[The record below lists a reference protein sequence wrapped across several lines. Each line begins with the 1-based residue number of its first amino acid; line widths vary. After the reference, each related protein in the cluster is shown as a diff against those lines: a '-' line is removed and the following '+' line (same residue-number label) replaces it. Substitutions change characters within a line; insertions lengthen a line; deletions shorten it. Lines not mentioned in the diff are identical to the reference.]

1 MKDNVQ
7 LDSFN
12 PTATEELGS
21 PGDTGDV
28 ESHSTPAEGVSASEN
43 TGSDEYGTPR
53 WLIRRLTDHQKFD
66 LDPAAGAEPMAI
78 AQSWFTEED
87 DGLSHPWTG
96 PDIDSIYLNPPYS
109 DPEPFLRKLKHAVD
123 PDDDDAATYGISLT
137 KSDTSTNWFHDHLV
151 QATVLCFLDTRL
163 KFHGGKQGAKF
174 PNVLGVFG
182 EPPEPL
188 LDTIVDLG
196 ELYSRVEVNAAVEQQ
211 RLDDLIADGGCA
223 ATAIPVTTDSGGF
236 KSRYASLDFVVP
248 GDEIELT
255 LDTDSLATRH
265 KDIPERVR
273 LTALP
278 EGKEIEARTGSILID
293 TIGET
298 GDGTDVCAQLRNS
311 AKIVSH
317 LEVSLAVGMDHWEI
331 VTPSTVRLLS

>member
-1 MKDNVQ
+1 MSENVQ

-12 PTATEELGS
+12 QTATEEPAPASDTEDAES
-21 PGDTGDV
+21 PSV
-28 ESHSTPAEGVSASEN
+28 PAEGRSASEN
-43 TGSDEYGTPR
+43 SGSDEYGTPR
-53 WLIRRLTDHQKFD
+53 WLIRRLTDYQKFD
-66 LDPAAGAEPMAI
+66 LDPAAGAEPMPI
-78 AQSWFTEED
+78 AQARFTEDD
-87 DGLSHPWTG
+87 DGLSQSWTG
-96 PDIDSIYLNPPYS
+96 PSIDSIYLNPPYS

-188 LDTIVDLG
+188 LDTLADLG

-211 RLDDLIADGGCA
+211 RLDDLITDGGST
-223 ATAIPVTTDSGGF
+223 ATAIPVTTNRSGL
-236 KSRYASLDFVVP
+236 KSKYASLDFVSP
-248 GDEIELT
+248 HDEIELT
-255 LDTDSLATRH
+255 FDTDSLATRH
-265 KDIPERVR
+265 KDVPERVR
-273 LTALP
+273 LTVLP
-278 EGKEIEARTGSILID
+278 EGKEIDASEGSILID

-298 GDGTDVCAQLRNS
+298 DDGTDVCAQLRNS
-311 AKIVSH
+311 AEIVSH
-317 LEVSLAVGMDHWEI
+317 LEVSLAVGMDHWEL

>member
-1 MKDNVQ
+1 MGDNVQ

-12 PTATEELGS
+12 QTATEEPGS
-21 PGDTGDV
+21 PSNTGDA
-28 ESHSTPAEGVSASEN
+28 ESPSAPSEGVSASEN

-53 WLIRRLTDHQKFD
+53 WLIRRLTEIQKFD
-66 LDPAAGAEPMAI
+66 LDPAAGAEPMPI
-78 AQSWFTEED
+78 ARARFTEDD
-87 DGLSHPWTG
+87 DGLSQSWTW

-123 PDDDDAATYGISLT
+123 PDNDDAATYGISLT

-188 LDTIVDLG
+188 LDTLADLG

-211 RLDDLIADGGCA
+211 RLDDLIADGGCT
-223 ATAIPVTTDSGGF
+223 ATAIPVTTDNGGF
-236 KSRYASLDFVVP
+236 KSRYASLDFVSP

-255 LDTDSLATRH
+255 FDTDSLATRH
-265 KDIPERVR
+265 KDIPERAR
-273 LTALP
+273 LTVLP

-311 AKIVSH
+311 AEIVGH
-317 LEVSLAVGMDHWEI
+317 LEVSLAVGMDHWEL
-331 VTPSTVRLLS
+331 VTPSTVRLLP